1 MGKAYRQSDLLCTH
15 GESNRTEDLLHLEL
29 LCEDCILGPSMML
42 GCERKWAEEKYF
54 RLHIVFV
61 SYSGEIRAIV
71 RNWLFANLGK
81 LPC

>member
-1 MGKAYRQSDLLCTH
+1 MENPIAQKTFFTWSSFVRTAYWARL
-15 GESNRTEDLLHLEL
+15 
-29 LCEDCILGPSMML
+29 ML